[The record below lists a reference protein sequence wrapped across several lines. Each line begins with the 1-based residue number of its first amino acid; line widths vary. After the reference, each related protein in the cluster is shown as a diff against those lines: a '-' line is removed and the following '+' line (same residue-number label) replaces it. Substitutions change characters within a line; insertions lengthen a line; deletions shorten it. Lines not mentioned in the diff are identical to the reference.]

1 MNRRLSTK
9 TPIIVVQA
17 ILLFGCV
24 VSQAATAQ
32 IVPDETLPTN
42 STVIRDGNTLTIDGG
57 TTAGNNLFHS
67 FEHFSVPTGNTA
79 YFDNSLNIQN
89 IFSRVTGGTISQID
103 GLIRANGTAN
113 LFLLNPNGLV
123 FGSNAALDIG
133 GSFLGTTAS
142 SLFFADGSQFSA
154 TNPSTSPLLT
164 VSSPIG
170 LDFASNPGTISV
182 RGTGHSLVFA
192 AEPSGSFA
200 SIASPFLGAGQSLAG
215 LRTTSGKTL
224 ALIGGSV
231 NFDGGILTAPSG
243 KIEIGSVA
251 GGVVGLN
258 LNSTGLSFQYSE
270 TFGFQDIKLS
280 NKSLL
285 DASGFFNG
293 QINLQGRNLFL
304 NDGATIL
311 ITSLGS
317 LPSGTVNIQVVDS
330 VIFNEKISP
339 ELLNLS
345 NSNNLIRGIYTQN
358 FSTGKGADLVISAKT
373 LTLQNFSTISTA
385 SFSTGSGGNVELNV
399 QDLRINGK
407 PPLEGIFLPSSINTL
422 AANSGRAG
430 NIQFSGESLTL
441 QDGGLIISQTL
452 GLGAGGNLSINAAE
466 KLKITGGF
474 FPAPDSF
481 VGSALGTTT
490 LTFGNGGNVLVNTE
504 QLKVEE
510 GGRVNATTTGLGR
523 AGDITINARQ
533 SIEVSGQ
540 VLDSTNLIGK
550 SQIVASG
557 DLVNPFLARFFGLP
571 DKPQGESGSV
581 TLNTERLTVREGG
594 LISVRNDGTG
604 NAGEININAPLISL
618 ENVGSISASTQSGE
632 GGNIGI
638 NSFDIR
644 LTNGSEMSAT
654 AGGTGNSGNI
664 SINTDSLLL
673 LDSSSITA
681 NAVAGKGGNIQINA
695 QALLVSPDSRITASS
710 QLGVDGVVEL
720 RTPDTNLQS
729 ALNPL
734 NVELIIPES
743 VLEGS
748 CLSNTRGLARLRNAG
763 TGGLASSPESSEDL
777 SSLSSIP
784 SPQTIENSGANESVS
799 LGITFK
805 EFVPWQPGV
814 PMINSTRIIQLPD
827 GRIVSVAELPVKPGQ
842 LEQLLCAAEK

>member
-1 MNRRLSTK
+1 MRTTN
-9 TPIIVVQA
+9 PIIVVKA
-17 ILLFGCV
+17 ALLFGCV
-24 VSQAATAQ
+24 VSEVATAQ
-32 IVPDETLPTN
+32 IIPDETLPTN
-42 STVIRDGNTLTIDGG
+42 STVIRDGNTLTLDGG
-57 TTAGNNLFHS
+57 TTAGDNLFHS

-79 YFDNSLNIQN
+79 YFNNPLNLQN
-89 IFSRVTGGTISQID
+89 IFSRVTGGTVSQID

-113 LFLLNPNGLV
+113 LFFINPNGLV

-133 GSFLGTTAS
+133 GSFLGTTAGS
-142 SLFFADGSQFSA
+142 IFFADGFQFSA
-154 TNPSTSPLLT
+154 INPSTSPLLT

-170 LDFASNPGTISV
+170 LDFGSNPGTISV

-192 AEPSGSFA
+192 AEPNGSFA
-200 SIASPFLGAGQSLAG
+200 SIASPFLGAGQSTVG
-215 LRTTSGKTL
+215 LRTASGKTL

-243 KIEIGSVA
+243 KIELGSVA
-251 GGVVGLN
+251 EGVVGLN
-258 LNSTGLSFQYSE
+258 LTSTGLSFQYSE
-270 TFGFQDIKLS
+270 ASGFQDIKLS

-311 ITSLGS
+311 ISNFGS
-317 LPSGTVNIQVVDS
+317 FPSGTVNIEVVDS
-330 VIFNEKISP
+330 VILNENVSP
-339 ELLNLS
+339 EIRNLS
-345 NSNNLIRGIYTQN
+345 NSNNLIRGIYSQN
-358 FSTGKGADLVISAKT
+358 FSTGKGADIVISANN

-399 QDLRINGK
+399 QDLTVNGK
-407 PPLEGIFLPSSINTL
+407 PPLERIFLPSSINTL
-422 AANSGRAG
+422 AVNSGRAG
-430 NIQFSGESLTL
+430 DIQLLGKSLNL

-452 GLGAGGNLSINAAE
+452 GLGAGGNITIDAVEN
-466 KLKITGGF
+466 LKITGGF
-474 FPAPDSF
+474 FLDPDSF
-481 VGSALGTTT
+481 IGSALGTTT

-504 QLKVEE
+504 QLKLEE

-523 AGDITINARQ
+523 AGDITINARH

-581 TLNTERLTVREGG
+581 TLDTERLTVREGG

-604 NAGEININAPLISL
+604 NAGEININASLISL
-618 ENVGSISASTQSGE
+618 ENVGSISASTQAGE

-638 NSFDIR
+638 NSKDIR

-654 AGGTGNSGNI
+654 AGGTSNSGNI

-673 LDSSSITA
+673 RDNNSITA
-681 NAVAGKGGNIQINA
+681 NAMVGKGGNVQINA
-695 QALLVSPDSRITASS
+695 QALFVSPDSRITASS
-710 QLGVDGVVEL
+710 QLGVDGVVDIS
-720 RTPDTNLQS
+720 TPDTNLQS

-734 NVELIIPES
+734 SVELMIPES
-743 VLEGS
+743 ILEGS
-748 CLSNTRGLARLRNAG
+748 CLSNTRGFARLRNAG
-763 TGGLASSPESSEDL
+763 TGSLASSPEFSEDL
-777 SSLSSIP
+777 SSLSSVP
-784 SPQTIENSGANESVS
+784 SPQTIENSAANESVS

-827 GRIVSVAELPVKPGQ
+827 GRIVSVADISVKPEQ
-842 LEQLLCAAEK
+842 VKQLLCAAEK